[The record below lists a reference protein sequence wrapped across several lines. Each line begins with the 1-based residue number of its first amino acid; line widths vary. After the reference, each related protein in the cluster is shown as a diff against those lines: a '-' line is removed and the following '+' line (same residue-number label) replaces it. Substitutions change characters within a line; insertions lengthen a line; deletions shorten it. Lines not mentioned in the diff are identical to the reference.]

1 METWKLSWEVE
12 KIEKNVTQ
20 LLFEKVLKVSLN
32 RVLSIL
38 KFEVVFFESR
48 AKIIKAACKKMKIA
62 VAYPAKIVDE
72 KTA

>member
-1 METWKLSWEVE
+1 MFR
-12 KIEKNVTQ
+12 N
-20 LLFEKVLKVSLN
+20 VLKVIEN
-32 RVLSIL
+32 RVLSVL